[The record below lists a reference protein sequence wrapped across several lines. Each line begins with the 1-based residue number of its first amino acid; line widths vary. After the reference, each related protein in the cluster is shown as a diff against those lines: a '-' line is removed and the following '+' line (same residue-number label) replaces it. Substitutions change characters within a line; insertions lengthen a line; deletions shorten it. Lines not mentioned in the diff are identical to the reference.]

1 MENITRTKLNNRHK
15 IVYLTHNGKRVQAF
29 EYCLEKGQLLGRQI
43 IKENSLNPILGTV
56 DVLHLDFY
64 INGYYAYFEI
74 WLHTDNGFN
83 PQSALYW
90 DNNTLLQNMKQ
101 SHWRNG
107 VSIYK
112 DKFLTKE

>member
-15 IVYLTHNGKRVQAF
+15 IVYLTHNGKHVQAF
-29 EYCLEKGQLLGRQI
+29 EYCLEKGHLLDKQI
-43 IKENSLNPILGTV
+43 LKTKPYNPILDTV

-74 WLHTDNGFN
+74 LLRTDNGFN
-83 PQSALYW
+83 SQSALYW
-90 DNNTLLQNMKQ
+90 NNDMLLKAMRQD
-101 SHWRNG
+101 HWSNG

-112 DKFLTKE
+112 DKF